1 MFPVSL
7 DERRCGCVKSSELI
21 KNLAFG
27 IKDDLPFEALRR
39 ASVASQLELYQFLPG
54 SAAGVAL
61 WAPGGA
67 LAPSAAGY
75 PGLPLVCLC

>member
-1 MFPVSL
+1 MLSRSTMVGL
-7 DERRCGCVKSSELI
+7 CIRQ
-21 KNLAFG
+21 
-27 IKDDLPFEALRR
+27 LPFEALRR
-39 ASVASQLELYQFLPG
+39 VSVASQLELYQFLPG